1 MKRPS
6 QIVITEESRE
16 EDVSFNMRSN
26 IFGGVQSPIQRLGG
40 GMGGFDGSGLVVSG
54 SYDRQQSLI
63 LKGLNAD
70 DSLGFVESTSNPL
83 RIID

>member
-26 IFGGVQSPIQRLGG
+26 IFGGV
-40 GMGGFDGSGLVVSG
+40 
-54 SYDRQQSLI
+54 
-63 LKGLNAD
+63 
-70 DSLGFVESTSNPL
+70 
-83 RIID
+83 